1 MSTPG
6 TGPLLLACALPAER
20 WALSRGLPRTPS
32 AGGGADARVLCTGMG
47 PERSGRSVSRAWA
60 QGACAPGA
68 LLFTG
73 FGAAAGP
80 GISPGDVVVA
90 TEVRDA
96 EGEPTALPPG
106 GALIDALVRLGLTV
120 HTGPLHTSARVVTGA
135 QRAALHRDG
144 VLCVDMET
152 ASALRSLP
160 PGTPAAAVRVVVD
173 TPEREL
179 LRPSTLVHGLRA
191 WRVLRAAAPVLAA
204 WKPQ

>member
-20 WALSRGLPRTPS
+20 WALSRGLARTPS
-32 AGGGADARVLCTGMG
+32 ARGGPGCRLLCTGMG
-47 PERSGRSVSRAWA
+47 PERAGRSVSKAVA
-60 QGACAPGA
+60 EGEQGA

-80 GISPGDVVVA
+80 GISPGDLVVA

-96 EGEPTALPPG
+96 EGEPTVLPPG
-106 GALIDALVRLGLTV
+106 GVLVDALVRLGLTV

-135 QRAALHRDG
+135 PRAALHADG

-152 ASALRSLP
+152 APALRALP

-179 LRPSTLVHGLRA
+179 LRPGTLVHGLRA

-204 WKPQ
+204 WRPQ